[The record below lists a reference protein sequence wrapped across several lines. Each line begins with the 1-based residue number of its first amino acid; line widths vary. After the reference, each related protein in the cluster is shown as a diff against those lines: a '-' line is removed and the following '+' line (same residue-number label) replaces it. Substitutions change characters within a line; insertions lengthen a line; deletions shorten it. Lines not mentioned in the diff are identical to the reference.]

1 MGFKRLNIKM
11 KVERKKWKH
20 QTKVTVTRNYACNS
34 NNIMLAVGA
43 ETNHLDLVQATVL
56 DFNNNEILSGN
67 QDRFKKKLNKQLQEE
82 QK

>member
-1 MGFKRLNIKM
+1 M
-11 KVERKKWKH
+11 
-20 QTKVTVTRNYACNS
+20 TRNYACNS

-67 QDRFKKKLNKQLQEE
+67 QDRFKKKLKKQL
-82 QK
+82 